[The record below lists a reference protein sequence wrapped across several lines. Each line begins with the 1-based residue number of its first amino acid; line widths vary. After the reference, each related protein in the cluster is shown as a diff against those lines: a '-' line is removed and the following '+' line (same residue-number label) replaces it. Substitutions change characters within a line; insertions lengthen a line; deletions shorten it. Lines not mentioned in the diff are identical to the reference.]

1 MNAPKTHSAANGAG
15 IIALVAAH
23 FGVPVRCLTGAIRA
37 QRYTRP
43 RFIAM
48 ALIRDYLGYSTPQIG
63 RLFGNRDHTTVLAAL
78 TRAAELVAADPILA
92 AKVDILRGALDLHE
106 FGPGGGVAQP
116 REMAAAMASA
126 FRASIMAAADANPDT
141 FMRGARVLLTSLAK
155 TGEAA

>member
-1 MNAPKTHSAANGAG
+1 MNGAG
-15 IIALVAAH
+15 IIVLVAAH
-23 FGVPVRCLTGAIRA
+23 FGVPVKCLTGAIRA

-63 RLFGNRDHTTVLAAL
+63 RLFGGRDHTTVLAAL

-92 AKVDILRGALDLHE
+92 AKVDLLRGVLDLHE
-106 FGPGGGVAQP
+106 FGAPVDANQP

-126 FRASIMAAADANPDT
+126 FRPSIMAAADANPDT
-141 FMRGARVLLTSLAK
+141 FMRGAQSILTACK